1 VKKKAPR
8 SAPKARARAKSDL
21 RKPVLGKRTVALQ
34 KVLEAKAGAVGRPMA
49 APTGSTPLVLI
60 YKVMGKMFAILS
72 LRADENV
79 ILKCDPHLAEMLRE
93 TYQGVGHR
101 SHLDKR
107 FWIAVNLNADVPPAE
122 VKRLAGHSYDLVCA
136 GLTKKQQAELAAL
149 R

>member
-1 VKKKAPR
+1 VRKKAPR
-8 SAPKARARAKSDL
+8 SASRSGARAKADL
-21 RKPVLGKRTVALQ
+21 RKQALGKRTVTL
-34 KVLEAKAGAVGRPMA
+34 KKILEAKPGAVGRPMTA
-49 APTGSTPLVLI
+49 ASGSTPLVAI

-72 LRADENV
+72 LRADEHV

-93 TYQGVGHR
+93 QYEGVGHR

-107 FWIAVNLNADVPPAE
+107 FWIAVSLNADVPLAE
-122 VKRLAGHSYDLVCA
+122 VKRLVAHSYDLVRA